1 MLDLNDEKGNVIE
14 HSDKKLAFGFGNAMC
29 YQPPFKMTST

>member
-14 HSDKKLAFGFGNAMC
+14 HSDKNWLLDLAMQCAISHHL
-29 YQPPFKMTST
+29 K